1 MRFRTGLIIGMA
13 VGYYLGTRA
22 GRERYE
28 QIEEWLDRIRSTT
41 TYQDA
46 RTKLSDGVREGGTA
60 ARRLLDEKTG
70 GAVSQALGQDP
81 ATDAEAAV
89 GDPTFN

>member
-13 VGYYLGTRA
+13 IGYYLGTRA

-28 QIEEWLDRIRSTT
+28 QIEEWLDRVRTST

-46 RTKLSDGVREGGTA
+46 RTKLHDGLREGTTA
-60 ARRLLDEKTG
+60 ARRLIEERTG
-70 GAVSQALGQDP
+70 TTLPPLPGESEP
-81 ATDAEAAV
+81 EPV